1 MSDDKKHEHSQF
13 WKNLQL
19 SILPWSIY
27 KIIAGELKQ
36 VHQVTKA
43 EGRGWFLEEKKRVLE
58 TNQRLI
64 KTMTINQGRQ
74 MIDS

>member
-27 KIIAGELKQ
+27 KIIAGELLKQ
-36 VHQVTKA
+36 KA
-43 EGRGWFLEEKKRVLE
+43 EGDF
-58 TNQRLI
+58 
-64 KTMTINQGRQ
+64 
-74 MIDS
+74 